1 MKQKYSSL
9 FVILTALNCVA
20 MLVANIGAFK
30 QTQFLQWSIPG
41 GSLVFIIT
49 YVTSDIF
56 SEVYGFK
63 ASQFVMWLGFALNA
77 VCVVMLQIAIWLPA
91 PVWFEGSEEF
101 AMVLGNTP
109 RVFVAGMV
117 AFVGGSFMDDVVF
130 DRFKRIHG
138 AGNKFALR
146 AIVSSFVGEL
156 LDSTIFTVLAFWGL
170 WPAGE
175 MLSSIITLV
184 LAKTGYEVMVLPLTA
199 FLAKRIR
206 AYGLSVAEVPHA

>member
-1 MKQKYSSL
+1 MKKQKYSSL
-9 FVILTALNCVA
+9 FVILAALNCVA

-63 ASQFVMWLGFALNA
+63 ASQFVMWLGFGLNA
-77 VCVVMLQIAIWLPA
+77 FCVAMLQFAIWLPA

-109 RVFVAGMV
+109 RVFLAGMI
-117 AFVGGSFMDDVVF
+117 AFVVGSFMDDVVF
-130 DRFKRIHG
+130 DRFKQRHG
-138 AGNKFALR
+138 AGNRFALR
-146 AIVSSFVGEL
+146 AILSSLVGEVF
-156 LDSTIFTVLAFWGL
+156 DSTIFTTIAFWGL

-175 MLSSIITLV
+175 MVSSIITLV
-184 LAKTGYEVMVLPLTA
+184 LAKTGYECLVLPLTTY
-199 FLAKRIR
+199 LAKRVR
-206 AYGLSVAEVPHA
+206 AYENSLEVQNG

>member
-1 MKQKYSSL
+1 MKKQKFSLL
-9 FVILTALNCVA
+9 FVALVALNCVA
-20 MLVANIGAFK
+20 MLVSNIGAFK

-49 YVTSDIF
+49 YVTSDLF

-77 VCVVMLQIAIWLPA
+77 FSVAMLQVAIWLPA

-109 RVFVAGMV
+109 RVFVAGMI
-117 AFVGGSFMDDVVF
+117 AFVIGSWMDDVVF
-130 DRFKRIHG
+130 DKFRQKHG
-138 AGNKFALR
+138 VGNRFALR

-156 LDSTIFTVLAFWGL
+156 FDSTIFTVIAFYGL

-184 LAKTGYEVMVLPLTA
+184 LAKTGYEAIILPVTTY
-199 FLAKRIR
+199 LAKLIR
-206 AYGLSVAEVPHA
+206 AYEEA